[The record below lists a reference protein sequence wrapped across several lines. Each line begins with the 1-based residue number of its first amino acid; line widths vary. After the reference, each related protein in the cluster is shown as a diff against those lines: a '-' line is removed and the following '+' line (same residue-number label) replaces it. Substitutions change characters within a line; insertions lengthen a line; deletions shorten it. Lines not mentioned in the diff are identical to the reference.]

1 MCKTGS
7 IAAGCPLLLTLMLMQ
22 GCESAPGAALSTD
35 TSPIVIADQGSFYVG
50 GRVVT
55 NPGTFDPVKLG
66 PEGETVHGDYAY
78 VQYQIP
84 VGPRDL
90 PLLMWPGG
98 GAYQTWES
106 TPDGREGFKN
116 IFIRRGWSTY
126 IFDAPW
132 RGRASR
138 STVGVTIQPEFSEK
152 AFFTRFRIGIWPDY
166 NEGVQFPRDEASL
179 AQWYAQRVPATGPGG
194 IAATTPEAEQVVT
207 DSVAALLTKTGPA
220 VLFTHSASGVL
231 GWKLVPKTDNIRAIV
246 AFEDTNFVFPEDDA
260 PAPMPATG
268 GQTVPA
274 ETLSTSDFAK
284 LTKIPILIIYGDY
297 IPTAPS
303 KYPGPDLLRARRA
316 MCQLMVERINAR
328 GGRAE
333 IIDLPAIGITGNT
346 HFPMSD
352 LNNVQI
358 ADLVSNWLSDKGL
371 DARGE

>member
-1 MCKTGS
+1 MDKKGS
-7 IAAGCPLLLTLMLMQ
+7 VTAACLLLLAVMVTQ
-22 GCESAPGAALSTD
+22 GCERTASTVPNEKQ
-35 TSPIVIADQGSFYVG
+35 PIVVMDQGSFYVG

-55 NPGTFDPVKLG
+55 NPGTFDPIKLG

-84 VGPRDL
+84 VDPRDL

-138 STVGVTIQPEFSEK
+138 STVGVTIRPEFSEK
-152 AFFTRFRIGIWPDY
+152 AFFTRFRLGIWPNY
-166 NEGVQFPRDEASL
+166 HEGVQFPRDEASL

-207 DSVAALLTKTGPA
+207 DAVAALLKRTGPA
-220 VLFTHSASGVL
+220 VVFTHSASGVL

-246 AFEDTNFVFPEDDA
+246 AFEDTNFVFPEDEA
-260 PAPMPATG
+260 PPPMPAEG

-274 ETLSTSDFAK
+274 ETLSPSDFAK

-297 IPTAPS
+297 IPATPS
-303 KYPGPDLLRARRA
+303 QYPGPDLLRARRA

-333 IIDLPAIGITGNT
+333 IIDLPTIGITGNT

-358 ADLVSNWLSDKGL
+358 ADLVSKWLSEKSL
-371 DARGE
+371 DTRGG